1 MGQANGIYLDVPFGQ
16 EPLKPRIYALK
27 LFELPGI
34 GDIHAAVLVPP
45 AIERLLGNPV
55 LSANIRDVKLP
66 ALSFVQ
72 NANDLLLGKS
82 LALHALCPSSL
93 SRTLTYHLVL
103 ILGSRSGGPSI
114 FNPGER
120 AQVGL
125 QNLLH
130 HG

>member
-1 MGQANGIYLDVPFGQ
+1 MQKLDSSPPVWCAHHFFDKSSFMASISMSLSARSRLSLEFTPSSSLSFLAS
-16 EPLKPRIYALK
+16 ET
-27 LFELPGI
+27 
-34 GDIHAAVLVPP
+34 IHAAVLVPP

-103 ILGSRSGGPSI
+103 ILGSRS
-114 FNPGER
+114 
-120 AQVGL
+120 AA
-125 QNLLH
+125 H
-130 HG
+130 